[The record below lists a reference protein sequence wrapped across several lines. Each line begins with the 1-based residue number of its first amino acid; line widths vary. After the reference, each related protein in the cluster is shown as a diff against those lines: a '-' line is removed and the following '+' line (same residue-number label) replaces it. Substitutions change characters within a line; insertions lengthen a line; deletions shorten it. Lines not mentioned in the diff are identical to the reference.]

1 MKKYIT
7 LAALLAAGTTF
18 ANAETI
24 VFGIERSGDTIT
36 FSGLDATDFGLS
48 YTNWTYNGGGNHNDG
63 AWQTPTNAAY
73 QNTFSPDA
81 QLRSGQTDSWTM
93 KFTFT
98 NDGTEDV
105 VLTQFAFDCY
115 GINGGG
121 SDKNA
126 AIPVTLTLGYNGESV
141 SSSEFNLGY
150 AGETNV
156 GTISF
161 GEGGLEVSAGGSV
174 EFALTMGGAKSYN
187 TYSGITGGSFTTIP
201 EPSAFGMLAGLGAL
215 ALVASRR
222 RRK

>member
-24 VFGIERSGDTIT
+24 AFDIERSGDTIT
-36 FSGLDATDFGLS
+36 FSGLDATGFELA

-63 AWQTPTNAAY
+63 AWQNPSNAAY

-81 QLRSGQTDSWTM
+81 QLCSGSTDSWTM
-93 KFTFT
+93 NFTFT
-98 NDGTEDV
+98 NNGTEDV
-105 VLTQFAFDCY
+105 VLTQFTFDCY

-121 SDKNA
+121 SDKDA

-150 AGETNV
+150 EGQTNA

-161 GEGGLEVSAGGSV
+161 GEGGLEVEAGASV
-174 EFALTMGGAKSYN
+174 NFALTMGGAKNYN